1 MANLLKRVERISI
14 SLPIASII
22 VGNQLFSRKI
32 LMRNYLDA
40 GWVDKITGETIPSTI
55 DSFVYTRHEPVG
67 ICGQIIP
74 WFVDFLHCAIEKEN
88 FSRNYPVD
96 ILQLFANINR

>member
-14 SLPIASII
+14 SLRIVWII
-22 VGNQLFSRKI
+22 VSDRRLAES
-32 LMRNYLDA
+32 MRFQGYVDA
-40 GWVDKITGETIPSTI
+40 GWVDKITGETIPSTS

-74 WFVDFLHCAIEKEN
+74 WFVRCIEHAS
-88 FSRNYPVD
+88 FDVY
-96 ILQLFANINR
+96 F